1 MLQNIEEK
9 RSGNAVH
16 NQLKS
21 QSFTGL
27 SETEAATRLVTEG
40 YNEIPSSVRKGFFST
55 AVDVIR
61 EPMFLLL
68 FACGAVYMVLGDVQ
82 EALMLLT
89 FVFFVVALTLYQE
102 RKTEH
107 ALEALRDL
115 SSPRALVIRDGSERR
130 IAGREVVRDDILILS
145 EGDRI
150 PADAEILQ
158 SLNLLVDES
167 LLTGESVPVS
177 KSEENFMYSGT
188 MVVQGQGIA
197 RVYATGVK
205 TELGK
210 IGKIL
215 QTLSQEE
222 TLLQKETSQWVRI
235 LSILGISLCFL
246 VITFFGI
253 LHADWL
259 NGVLTGITLA
269 MAILP
274 EELPVVL
281 VIFLAMGAWRISKKQ
296 VLTRKM
302 PAIETLGATS
312 VLCVDK
318 TGTLTMNRMT
328 VKKLFSGEDFIDVD
342 KTLSATLPEKFHAL
356 LEFGTLASQLNP
368 FDPMEKA
375 IKMLADQRLDQQKLI
390 HQQLDFLHE
399 FPLSKEQLSLSR
411 AWKSPESDT
420 CIIAAKGA
428 PEAIIDLCHFDE
440 EQTARMTKLIEVMAD
455 EGLRILGVEKS
466 GFIHYRP

>member
-115 SSPRALVIRDGSERR
+115 SSPRALV
-130 IAGREVVRDDILILS
+130 ILILS

>member
-9 RSGNAVH
+9 RSGNTVH

-235 LSILGISLCFL
+235 LSILGISLCF
-246 VITFFGI
+246 FGHNVFWNSSCR
-253 LHADWL
+253 LAQWSAD
-259 NGVLTGITLA
+259 
-269 MAILP
+269 
-274 EELPVVL
+274 
-281 VIFLAMGAWRISKKQ
+281 R
-296 VLTRKM
+296 
-302 PAIETLGATS
+302 
-312 VLCVDK
+312 
-318 TGTLTMNRMT
+318 
-328 VKKLFSGEDFIDVD
+328 
-342 KTLSATLPEKFHAL
+342 H
-356 LEFGTLASQLNP
+356 NP
-368 FDPMEKA
+368 RDGNFA
-375 IKMLADQRLDQQKLI
+375 
-390 HQQLDFLHE
+390 
-399 FPLSKEQLSLSR
+399 
-411 AWKSPESDT
+411 
-420 CIIAAKGA
+420 
-428 PEAIIDLCHFDE
+428 
-440 EQTARMTKLIEVMAD
+440 
-455 EGLRILGVEKS
+455 
-466 GFIHYRP
+466 